1 MGYAYHYYPPCPQ
14 PELALGCVHHTDI
27 DFLTVIL
34 QDQVG
39 GLQVLRHNSWIDVPY
54 VPGALVLISN
64 DKFISALHRVRAKN
78 AGPRISIATFFGH
91 GSTKSTRLYGPIKE
105 LVSEKDPPKYKE
117 ITIRDFFLASYE
129 KGVDGTS
136 VLPRLKHQERKKQ
149 TQREYKKM
157 VATTVAAEGY
167 DRMAELKAFDES
179 KAGVKGLV
187 DSGITEIPKI
197 FHAPQRFLDKG
208 SPFSPEDP
216 DYIFPI
222 IDLSMVHDPTKRKQT
237 VAQIRNAAKSWGF
250 FLIVNHG
257 VPKKIQDEMTTGI
270 QEFFEQDVEQKKE
283 FYNKESIAKKVVYSS
298 NPDMYTIPVCSWT
311 DLMLTHVTPEAP
323 KPEELPE
330 PCKEIV
336 PIYTSEMNKLGE
348 LLFELLSEGL
358 GLESGRLKDMGC
370 LEAVGFALHYYPAC
384 PQPELA
390 IGFVEHTDIDFLTVI
405 LQDEIG
411 GLQVKHHNSWID
423 VPCLPGA
430 MVVNIGDMLQVI
442 INKGIVF
449 RTGFRYT

>member
-1 MGYAYHYYPPCPQ
+1 
-14 PELALGCVHHTDI
+14 
-27 DFLTVIL
+27 
-34 QDQVG
+34 
-39 GLQVLRHNSWIDVPY
+39 
-54 VPGALVLISN
+54 
-64 DKFISALHRVRAKN
+64 
-78 AGPRISIATFFGH
+78 
-91 GSTKSTRLYGPIKE
+91 
-105 LVSEKDPPKYKE
+105 
-117 ITIRDFFLASYE
+117 
-129 KGVDGTS
+129 
-136 VLPRLKHQERKKQ
+136 
-149 TQREYKKM
+149 M

-208 SPFSPEDP
+208 SPFSPDDP

-358 GLESGRLKDMGC
+358 GLESDRLKDMGC

-430 MVVNIGDMLQVI
+430 MVVNIGDMLQLISNDRYISALHRVKAQKVGPRLTNATFFGHATSSNSTRMYAPI
-442 INKGIVF
+442 EELVSENDPAKYKGITIGDFF
-449 RTGFRYT
+449 RASYKKGVDGTSLLPRLKVDSSVEFSV